1 MVWGFPFHSM
11 FWIIMNFLDKS
22 FLSEEAREA
31 GLGSN
36 AIKEKTRKW
45 RLAKIKAGMKQ
56 TTS

>member
-1 MVWGFPFHSM
+1 M

-45 RLAKIKAGMKQ
+45 RLAKIKARMKQ